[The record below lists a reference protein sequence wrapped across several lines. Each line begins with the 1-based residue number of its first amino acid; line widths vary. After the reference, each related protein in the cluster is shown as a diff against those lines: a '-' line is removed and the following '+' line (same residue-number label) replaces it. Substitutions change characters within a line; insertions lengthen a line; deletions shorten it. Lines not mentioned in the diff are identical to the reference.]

1 MTTRTPDNMPK
12 VSVIIPSFKPGVYI
26 TECLDSIIRQT
37 LSKDDYEVI
46 IVLNGE
52 KEPYFSMIENIIAG
66 HNNNIKIIYTSKAGV
81 SNARNL
87 GLDRACG
94 EYITF
99 IDDDDI
105 VSPEY
110 LDGLLTVSSESIMA
124 LSRIHSFQGSL
135 NNITDNFFITKK
147 YNNDYRNVKSKKN
160 LIKCRSF
167 FSYIAGRM
175 IHRNVIGERR
185 FDEKIRNGE
194 DSLFLAS
201 ITDKVERIEFSDIS
215 SVYYV
220 RERENSANRKKFNN
234 KELLEMYGKLFF
246 AYSKTYLKKPLA
258 YSFIFFF
265 SRLISVTKSIY
276 NLSKN

>member
-1 MTTRTPDNMPK
+1 MTPALDNLPK
-12 VSVIIPSFKPGVYI
+12 VSVIIPSFRPGAYVI
-26 TECLDSIIRQT
+26 ECLDSIINQT
-37 LSKDDYEVI
+37 LRRDDYEVI

-52 KEPYFSMIENIIAG
+52 KEPYLSMLKNKTAC
-66 HNNNIKIIYTSKAGV
+66 HNNIKVIYTSEPGV
-81 SNARNL
+81 SNARNI
-87 GLDRACG
+87 GLDIARG

-135 NNITDNFFITKK
+135 NNITDNFFITQK
-147 YNNDYRNVKSKKN
+147 YNNDYKNVRSKKN
-160 LIKCRSF
+160 LVKCRSF
-167 FSYIAGRM
+167 FSYVAGRM
-175 IHRNVIGERR
+175 IHRNVIGKRR
-185 FDEKIRNGE
+185 FDKKIRNGE

-201 ITDKVERIEFSDIS
+201 ITDKVDRIEFSNIS

-234 KELLEMYGKLFF
+234 KELLEMYGKLLL
-246 AYSKTYLKKPLA
+246 AYTKTYLKNPLA

-265 SRLISVTKSIY
+265 SRLISVSKSIY